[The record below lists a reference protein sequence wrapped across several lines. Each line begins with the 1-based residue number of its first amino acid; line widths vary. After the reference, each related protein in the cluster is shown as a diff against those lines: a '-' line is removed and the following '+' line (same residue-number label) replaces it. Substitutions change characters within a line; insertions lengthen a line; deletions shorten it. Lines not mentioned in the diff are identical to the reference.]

1 MLKKLLVTTVF
12 IAGAASVALAADPP
26 KPADT
31 KAPAAPAANKDA
43 KPATPPATTPPAADK
58 KDAKAATPPATTP
71 PAAAAAPAAAPPPP
85 NEALAKNLKGME
97 GKWKCE
103 AKYPDTAFGKAHG
116 AKAEFTMKSDLN
128 GYFYAARYEEKK
140 AKDNPVPYVMA
151 QTIGFDPS
159 KSELVRTDVDGM
171 GAITHLSSKG
181 WDGDKMVWSGETM
194 SGPQKLV
201 FKETMTKKSDK
212 EVSMTMELGP
222 DGSPAP
228 LGEIVC
234 KK

>member
-31 KAPAAPAANKDA
+31 KTPPAAPAADAKKDAKPAATPAAPADAKKDAKAPAATPAAPAAPAA
-43 KPATPPATTPPAADK
+43 
-58 KDAKAATPPATTP
+58 
-71 PAAAAAPAAAPPPP
+71 APAAPPPP

-116 AKAEFTMKSDLN
+116 AKAEFSMKSDLN
-128 GYFYAARYEEKK
+128 GYFYTGRYEEKK
-140 AKDNPVPYVMA
+140 AKDNPTPYVMA

-194 SGPQKLV
+194 AGPQKLV

-222 DGSPAP
+222 EGSPAP
-228 LGEIVC
+228 LVEIVC